1 MRRNTLEYQGGGGS
15 PHIPMKVMLTAV
27 LAAFL
32 TCATSAAIADDWVA
46 VKLRGGVLQ
55 LVDGEWARL
64 ERGAVVSDD
73 RPIRTM
79 QNGRVTFRRDAE
91 TIEVGPQSAIQ
102 IADRSGQRYTTVMQH
117 FGKVTVEAEVQNVE
131 HFSVKTPHL
140 AAVVKGTK
148 FVVVSGKSGAEVMVA
163 RGHVA
168 VEDQHN
174 HQTVTVAA
182 GQSATAE
189 VGQPMEVAGRGD
201 LPVVVD
207 AKGEPVDEVAAA
219 AAEEA
224 KDGVNLG
231 GADIRLGNG
240 IGNSGNGNSGNG
252 NSGNGNSSSSG
263 NGNSN
268 SGSSSNSGNSGN
280 GNDNSGNGGGNGN
293 SGNGNG
299 NGVVSTVTETVG
311 GVVGGVGGAVG
322 GVGGAVGGLV
332 GGLL

>member
-1 MRRNTLEYQGGGGS
+1 
-15 PHIPMKVMLTAV
+15 MKVLLAAV

-32 TCATSAAIADDWVA
+32 TCATSAALADDWVA
-46 VKLRGGVLQ
+46 IKLRGGVLQ
-55 LVDGEWARL
+55 LVEGDWEPL

-79 QNGRVTFRRDAE
+79 QNGRVTFKRDAE

-102 IADRSGQRYTTVMQH
+102 IADRSGHRYTTVTQH

-148 FVVVSGKSGAEVMVA
+148 FVVVSGKSSAEVTVA

-174 HQTVTVAA
+174 HQTVTVSA
-182 GQSATAE
+182 GQSAATE
-189 VGQPMEVAGRGD
+189 VGQPMEVAGRGE
-201 LPVVVD
+201 LPAVLD

-219 AAEEA
+219 ATAAGAEAAAADANDSDQGQASSA
-224 KDGVNLG
+224 K
-231 GADIRLGNG
+231 GAGNG
-240 IGNSGNGNSGNG
+240 NSGNGNGNSGGNSGSGNSGNGNSGNG
-252 NSGNGNSSSSG
+252 NSGNGNS
-263 NGNSN
+263 N
-268 SGSSSNSGNSGN
+268 SSSNSGNSGG
-280 GNDNSGNGGGNGN
+280 GNSNGNGGGNGN
-293 SGNGNG
+293 SGSGNSGNGNG
-299 NGVVSTVTETVG
+299 NGGGNGNGNGNDGVVST
-311 GVVGGVGGAVG
+311 VVGGVGGI
-322 GVGGAVGGLV
+322 V